1 MQMKKKILA
10 ILLTFLS
17 ISLYATDFY
26 IGAEAGPSINM
37 IRAGHG
43 YRDYEFLTRVG
54 YDVSIPMVV
63 RFSKNISLYCGFSAI
78 EKSYGYYREYSSYS
92 LMNLKYR
99 NTFFE
104 APIGVLGFIPLAS
117 SHIDLILSAG
127 GFIGVWGFRTVEGS
141 FLNPS
146 ATTTGDMT
154 ITATENGNFDYC
166 NRLEY
171 GLSFSTGI
179 ALDYPSWLLMLKAK
193 YSLSLSDMNKKEEH
207 QGYPMY
213 NSTISILF
221 SFLYKATR

>member
-1 MQMKKKILA
+1 MKKMFFA
-10 ILLTFLS
+10 ILLTFLCA

-26 IGAEAGPSINM
+26 IGTEVGPAINM
-37 IRAGHG
+37 IRAGSG
-43 YRDYEFLTRVG
+43 YRDYEFRTRVG
-54 YDVSIPMVV
+54 YDVAIPMIV
-63 RFSKNISLYCGFSAI
+63 RFSKNLSLYCGFSAV

-92 LMNLKYR
+92 IMNLKYR

-104 APIGVLGFIPLAS
+104 APIGVLGFIPLKS
-117 SHIDLILSAG
+117 TNIDIILSAG
-127 GFIGVWGFRTVEGS
+127 GFIGVWSFRKADGS
-141 FLNPS
+141 FLNPNV
-146 ATTTGDMT
+146 ATSGGTT

-179 ALDYPSWLLMLKAK
+179 ALDYPSWLLMLRAK
-193 YSLSLSDMNKKEEH
+193 YSLALSDMNKSEDH

-221 SFLYKATR
+221 SFLYKATK